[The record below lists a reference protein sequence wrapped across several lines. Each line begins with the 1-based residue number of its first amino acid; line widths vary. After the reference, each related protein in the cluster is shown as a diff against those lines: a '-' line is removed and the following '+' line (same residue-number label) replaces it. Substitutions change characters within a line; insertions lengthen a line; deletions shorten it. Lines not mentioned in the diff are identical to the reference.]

1 MGYMFHDAIIV
12 TVNDRDAQRI
22 HARAVEIF
30 ATFDDTPSTFKGET
44 LVSDLTRGAV
54 NCYESFAVFPDGS
67 KEGWS
72 TSDEGDRCRSELIAF
87 LRSESVDFVHVRF
100 GGDGGDGGGEDL
112 TAIVTHGDDF
122 PASPTQETP

>member
-54 NCYESFAVFPDGS
+54 NCYPCPDRYPSPPGS
-67 KEGWS
+67 P
-72 TSDEGDRCRSELIAF
+72 
-87 LRSESVDFVHVRF
+87 
-100 GGDGGDGGGEDL
+100 
-112 TAIVTHGDDF
+112 
-122 PASPTQETP
+122 PASTANRRLPSAHHRLRRSAHRTVRSFLSVSNHRPTRRSQT